1 MDGETRKFTVTNS
14 ATEFSALK
22 IQSPEAVAVVDKT
35 GRAFVYTLDG
45 DKKDTGVFIPMPLP
59 LGQDAVYEVIRS
71 LGLALVDKE
80 RELATARNDLLEE
93 IAKEADKYPIG
104 LTDFSRRIRA
114 MKR

>member
-1 MDGETRKFTVTNS
+1 MYAQTHKFTVINS

-22 IQSPEAVAVVDKT
+22 IQAPDPVATIDMT
-35 GRAFVYTLDG
+35 GRAFVYTLEG
-45 DKKDTGVFIPMPLP
+45 EKKDTGVFIPMPLP

>member
-1 MDGETRKFTVTNS
+1 M
-14 ATEFSALK
+14 
-22 IQSPEAVAVVDKT
+22 PEDWKHAHDKAKEYIADLEKA
-35 GRAFVYTLDG
+35 GVKLRDRAIAYLERAE
-45 DKKDTGVFIPMPLP
+45 K
-59 LGQDAVYEVIRS
+59 S
-71 LGLALVDKE
+71 E